1 MWATMKIYCVLNI
14 LNLLIKTT
22 QNIGNEITDD
32 ILTIE
37 QFKVFIE
44 LYDLDMEECS
54 SFLCPTYEILCN
66 ENDILNTFFDK
77 NVLGYIVG
85 WN

>member
-44 LYDLDMEECS
+44 LYDLDMEESS